1 MPSPHTVLIYYVND
15 SDGYTYIFD
24 KMFDQ
29 KNPNETKFGE
39 YKTVAP
45 VKGRAV
51 LFNGLYYHAGSSPVK
66 SQSRIMINADLVN

>member
-1 MPSPHTVLIYYVND
+1 MPSPHTVCIYYVND

-29 KNPNETKFGE
+29 SNPDQTKFGE
-39 YKTVAP
+39 YKTVKP

-51 LFNGLYYHAGSSPVK
+51 FFNGLHYHAGSSPIK
-66 SQSRIMINADLVN
+66 DQSRIIINADFVN